1 MKDNNERL
9 NKKQKFYLKAAISV
23 LLCAALVILCNISG
37 GFIKTI
43 AIIGIA
49 LLLIHMVLN
58 WGGWKWQDMGL
69 EVIYRCQRNNV
80 LNVSTG
86 NLQLKQMYLDF
97 INSGIV

>member
-9 NKKQKFYLKAAISV
+9 NKKQKFYLKAAISM

-49 LLLIHMVLN
+49 LLLIHMR
-58 WGGWKWQDMGL
+58 GGRRWQDMEL

-86 NLQLKQMYLDF
+86 NLQLKQMHLDF

>member
-9 NKKQKFYLKAAISV
+9 NKKQKFYLKAAIST

-58 WGGWKWQDMGL
+58 
-69 EVIYRCQRNNV
+69 
-80 LNVSTG
+80 
-86 NLQLKQMYLDF
+86 
-97 INSGIV
+97 

>member
-1 MKDNNERL
+1 MKVKDNNERL

-58 WGGWKWQDMGL
+58 
-69 EVIYRCQRNNV
+69 
-80 LNVSTG
+80 
-86 NLQLKQMYLDF
+86 
-97 INSGIV
+97 